1 MVTIFHTI
9 ARKKYLIV
17 FALIFLATEIYC
29 LVSLQWLLGF
39 VLGLIIAFFAF
50 AFYYF
55 DTRRQETE
63 NQTEWL
69 MIASG
74 VTVAAM
80 AMAMAP
86 WLVWAVTI
94 AVLFLLLHVT
104 VRIEKRLSMLEFQI
118 TRRVLRRRTRGRSV
132 ERHRA

>member
-1 MVTIFHTI
+1 MENNFRTI

-29 LVSLQWLLGF
+29 LVSFQWLLGL

-104 VRIEKRLSMLEFQI
+104 VRIEKRLSMLEFQS